1 MSMTMASN
9 VTYRDLDASEALNS
23 IINKRLQKLGRFSSD
38 IQHSRV
44 VLESPHNHKHK
55 GKEFRATVEL
65 DIKGSPI
72 TVSQNDTSIHVAV
85 RDAFDVAERKLKSY
99 TQKLQ
104 TKRQRSRNLD
114 DPMIS
119 QDTMI
124 EDDFDEVG

>member
-1 MSMTMASN
+1 MTMASN
-9 VTYRDLDASEALNS
+9 VTYRDLDTSDALNA

-44 VLESPHNHKHK
+44 VLDSPHNHKHK

-72 TVSQNDTSIHVAV
+72 TVSQNDMSIHVAV

-99 TQKLQ
+99 TQQLQ
-104 TKRQRSRNLD
+104 SKRQRSRTANE
-114 DPMIS
+114 PVVS
-119 QDTMI
+119 QDMLQ
-124 EDDFDEVG
+124 ESDFDEVG